1 MSYKHEFGII
11 NNIKDYKEDEYT
23 PEKFNCISVDG
34 DFIDEIYNKGFKD
47 KIDELETF
55 AHNINRP
62 YKGLAYYGTTL
73 IPPASLNDF
82 LQIISDE
89 NIKYNSKELT
99 KLTNKILEAIKENKW
114 IIHYGI

>member
-1 MSYKHEFGII
+1 MSYTHEFGII
-11 NNIKDYKEDEYT
+11 NDIKDYKEDEYN
-23 PEKFNCISVDG
+23 PQKFKCISVDG
-34 DFIDEIYNKGFKD
+34 DFIDEIYNKGFKE

-73 IPPASLNDF
+73 IPPESLNDF
-82 LQIISDE
+82 FKIISDE
-89 NIKYNSKELT
+89 NIKYNSKELN
-99 KLTNKILEAIKENKW
+99 KLINKILEAIKENKW